1 MHGLFMVMSMGFTCP
16 NQSRVTPRRCH
27 ILSTDPHDV
36 FNIRVPTD
44 QSLMFKFTFNVNG
57 SAFNPFAQTE
67 KRDGP
72 QVVVPQTIARKL
84 PAPPRPCL
92 PATDD
97 GAPISRKRGWTPM
110 TSAPSAPES
119 QPMQTT
125 GWIDTPSR
133 YLEAASQSHQNRG
146 DVDGGESFS
155 QR

>member
-1 MHGLFMVMSMGFTCP
+1 MGCLWQCQWKLHVPKPVTCNSAVQHP
-16 NQSRVTPRRCH
+16 FH
-27 ILSTDPHDV
+27 
-36 FNIRVPTD
+36 
-44 QSLMFKFTFNVNG
+44 FNVNG
-57 SAFNPFAQTE
+57 GAFNPFTQAE
-67 KRDGP
+67 KRDRAP
-72 QVVVPQTIARKL
+72 QVVVPQTMARKL

-119 QPMQTT
+119 QLTQTT

-146 DVDGGESFS
+146 DVDGGESYS
-155 QR
+155 